1 MNTVTVNTYS
11 NDEDI
16 NSYFCNISTYSFIL
30 IDRTFIIKSL
40 RKKCILSLI
49 CIYLWIYKCDALMCG
64 SWWVFI
70 LIPEST
76 YTKTSVIQ
84 RKKNRVMLWNIVNK
98 NCLLVLRYFIE
109 LICEGAPSLG
119 NKMLGCTTFR
129 QLMNGVVP
137 PLE

>member
-1 MNTVTVNTYS
+1 MMRHHEY
-11 NDEDI
+11 I

-76 YTKTSVIQ
+76 YTKTSVTQ
-84 RKKNRVMLWNIVNK
+84 RKIEWCYEMWNVVNK
-98 NCLLVLRYFIE
+98 NCLLVLRYFIA
-109 LICEGAPSLG
+109 LICWDVPSLG

-129 QLMNGVVP
+129 QLMNGDVP